1 MNGLIFYSFF
11 LHTGIQILNNGLIHP
26 AIYLGG
32 VFSPALGWMLLPLS
46 VPLTLIGIYIE
57 LNINSAWSFEVCD
70 YEQSL

>member
-1 MNGLIFYSFF
+1 MNGLVFYSFF
-11 LHTGIQILNNGLIHP
+11 LNTGIQILNNGLIHP

-32 VFSPALGWMLLPLS
+32 IFSPALGWMLLPLS
-46 VPLTLIGIYIE
+46 VPLALIGIFIE